1 MTITF
6 VHFTNSHQVK
16 CWWQASATLKV
27 EWKTHQG
34 GAVQP
39 SNSYQE
45 HAAPDPDVLADG
57 EGGKRQDRPRERG
70 QNTNHKLKPRK
81 H

>member
-16 CWWQASATLKV
+16 CWWQASSTLKV
-27 EWKTHQG
+27 EWKTHHS

-45 HAAPDPDVLADG
+45 HAAPDQDVLADG
-57 EGGKRQDRPRERG
+57 
-70 QNTNHKLKPRK
+70 
-81 H
+81 